1 MVGVGNLPPTPR
13 QLELRS
19 EKASATILTDLLHH
33 VAGATFAGRPHGQRE
48 KIRSAASSMGR
59 FGPSCPRV
67 IQHPPRQLRLW
78 HGRRRNT
85 EEPRLTRY
93 TDLECLVDTRCA
105 ATNVL
110 LPIGIGQ
117 FTIADDAV
125 VEDADLGVNFFL
137 DEPSRGKPRAQCTTE
152 YLLELNP
159 EVTGEWYPKS
169 PVSDYTCGIPL
180 CS

>member
-1 MVGVGNLPPTPR
+1 
-13 QLELRS
+13 
-19 EKASATILTDLLHH
+19 
-33 VAGATFAGRPHGQRE
+33 
-48 KIRSAASSMGR
+48 MGR

-78 HGRRRNT
+78 HGRHRNT
-85 EEPRLTRY
+85 QEPRFTRY
-93 TDLECLVDTRCA
+93 TTPECLEDTRFA

-110 LPIGIGQ
+110 LPVGIGQ

-137 DEPSRGKPRAQCTTE
+137 DESSRGKPRALCTTE

-169 PVSDYTCGIPL
+169 PVSDYVCGSP
-180 CS
+180 SRS